1 MSTLNTEE
9 NTEELLNNILQ
20 PLKEL
25 LTIEEKSEEAENA
38 KMMAIEAREAR
49 TRVAE
54 TVKTVT
60 DAIYPLKEL
69 KQSLEGLLKNVI

>member
-25 LTIEEKSEEAENA
+25 LTIEEKSEEDQNKIFE
-38 KMMAIEAREAR
+38 K
-49 TRVAE
+49 
-54 TVKTVT
+54 
-60 DAIYPLKEL
+60 
-69 KQSLEGLLKNVI
+69 SLESLKFAKD